1 MTGFDLLVSYVAFCA
16 IMAGTPG
23 PNNMMMLASGV
34 RVGWRR
40 SMPLSAGIAV
50 GMVVLFGATGSG
62 IGAAFEAL
70 PLLAVA
76 LRVLS
81 AAFLLWLAW
90 KIATAGPFRREGD
103 DLEVLGFG
111 TGVTFQWINPKA
123 WAAAMTAASTFLPEE
138 AGAGTIAIGAAII
151 GLVALCAT
159 MAWCLFGTWLSRFL
173 TEPRRAHV
181 FNIAMAVLLLA
192 STLPILF
199 GRLGIQDAGG

>member
-1 MTGFDLLVSYVAFCA
+1 MTGLDLLVSYAAFCA

-23 PNNMMMLASGV
+23 PNNMMMVASGV
-34 RVGWRR
+34 RFGWRR

-62 IGAAFEAL
+62 LGAAFKAL

-81 AAFLLWLAW
+81 AGFLLWLAW
-90 KIATAGPFRREGD
+90 KIATSGPLRREGD
-103 DLEVLGFG
+103 DLKVLGFG

-123 WAAAMTAASTFLPEE
+123 WAAAMTAASTFLPED
-138 AGAGTIAIGAAII
+138 AGAGVIAIGAAVI
-151 GLVALCAT
+151 GLAALCAT
-159 MAWCLFGTWLSRFL
+159 TLWGTFGTWLSRFL
-173 TEPRRAHV
+173 HEPRRAHV
-181 FNIAMAVLLLA
+181 FNIAMALLLLA

-199 GRLGIQDAGG
+199 GKLAI